1 MRIRSITYFI
11 HPKWPVD
18 EQAIQQ
24 AAAFSLAARQAY
36 ESAGFEVQTT
46 RLANIPFP
54 QILPELS
61 SKNLHSLA
69 QQMEAIVCQSDF
81 EYVSLG
87 PALPDK
93 PQAYEL
99 IPETI
104 GEPLKISSFQ
114 DLMTTPGGGV
124 SLPATRACAQ
134 VIHDT
139 ATALSR
145 WICEPALC
153 RPGQCSR
160 RSTLLPGIVSPGD
173 NARLCPGHG
182 SR

>member
-36 ESAGFEVQTT
+36 ESAGFKVQTT
-46 RLANIPFP
+46 RLASIPFP

-61 SKNLHSLA
+61 SKNLLSLA
-69 QQMEAIVCQSDF
+69 QQMEEIVRQSDF

-87 PALPDK
+87 PALPDQ

-99 IPETI
+99 IPEAQLGGETDLSTI
-104 GEPLKISSFQ
+104 GAMLGFAVMMLL
-114 DLMTTPGGGV
+114 DV
-124 SLPATRACAQ
+124 
-134 VIHDT
+134 
-139 ATALSR
+139 AL
-145 WICEPALC
+145 
-153 RPGQCSR
+153 G
-160 RSTLLPGIVSPGD
+160 
-173 NARLCPGHG
+173 
-182 SR
+182 